1 MPTLPVSFSFP
12 RLIGVWPGG
21 LAHTDGPVLSS
32 YLTDPP
38 TDRQPPAAP
47 LQPLAPADPALTLI
61 ASVLRKALMLDGRS
75 FSPILKPANGRDG
88 WRTRRHQCFEP
99 EAVAAM
105 VMDPAWIIGLRHRD
119 HTRLVVVDLDNH
131 GRENW
136 RPDDPRLIALQA
148 AAEALGMSSAL
159 YRTPNGLHLWLALP
173 EAVPIVRAHWL
184 LCVLLQR
191 VGVDRAEVEVF
202 PSLAT
207 GSVIADA
214 KARPESHGVRLPG
227 QPGSALWVGDRWAE
241 DPTLIWQEL
250 EAALEQAEACPE
262 WQELQEAAAALE
274 QEHKRVR
281 RRFPSRP
288 RSSRRPGGDDP
299 IEWTGTGESNRHLGV
314 LANRGYRDGH
324 RDREALAAYIE
335 AAALAAP
342 GFDRWASL
350 DTKRQLAGKARDWA
364 KCCIARPPL
373 SRCRPRS
380 NDPGRNPRLKRESF
394 CSLLAGC
401 ERAAREH
408 GEGAVLWSARKVHEY
423 TGIARTT
430 LARLRFHWPLRLL
443 AILYRRRSEHPAVG
457 GSDPSPKGGDHPA
470 VVSVESINLL
480 PLPARSLRPLARN
493 LSPPSS
499 AGVDHPMPTL
509 AATVSLHSWQ
519 AAQRTRER
527 EELARWL
534 GAAA

>member
-1 MPTLPVSFSFP
+1 ME
-12 RLIGVWPGG
+12 
-21 LAHTDGPVLSS
+21 PVLSPH
-32 YLTDPP
+32 LTDPAH
-38 TDRQPPAAP
+38 DRQPPAAP

-119 HTRLVVVDLDNH
+119 HTRLVVVDFDNH

-173 EAVPIVRAHWL
+173 EAVQIVRAHWL

-214 KARPESHGVRLPG
+214 KARPESHGIRLPG
-227 QPGSALWVGDRWAE
+227 QAGSALWVGDRWAE
-241 DPTLIWQEL
+241 DSTLIWQQL
-250 EAALEQAEACPE
+250 EADLELAEVCPE

-274 QEHKRVR
+274 QEHKRAR

-324 RDREALAAYIE
+324 RDPEALAAYIE

-373 SRCRPRS
+373 AKCRPRS
-380 NDPGRNPRLKRESF
+380 NDPNHNDREHAR
-394 CSLLAGC
+394 CVAKVAAA
-401 ERAAREH
+401 AARFGRRLGDKAMGWSERKAH
-408 GEGAVLWSARKVHEY
+408 KAIGITRQTFRKLKPLWRV
-423 TGIARTT
+423 
-430 LARLRFHWPLRLL
+430 RLL
-443 AILYRRRSEHPAVG
+443 AACYASRLVAGTHPL
-457 GSDPSPKGGDHPA
+457 PKGGAQPA
-470 VVSVESINLL
+470 VVSVESIN
-480 PLPARSLRPLARN
+480 PSPPVTADPARCLPDHHCR
-493 LSPPSS
+493 PPST
-499 AGVDHPMPTL
+499 ADPPPLPTL
-509 AATVSLHSWQ
+509 AATVVSIRRQL
-519 AAQRTRER
+519 ER
-527 EELARWL
+527 EEMGRWL